1 MIGFMLILALILA
14 LILVAIPHLIWFL
27 LFLIGKIF
35 GFHPAYSAFGWT
47 ALGLVVLCWSIMAYG
62 YFIGRW
68 QSRITSLDYVN
79 NSIPSSFN
87 GYRIVHISDLHLSTF
102 DDNKK
107 KLKAIVD

>member
-1 MIGFMLILALILA
+1 MTGFMLILALILA

-27 LFLIGKIF
+27 LFLFGKIF

-47 ALGLVVLCWSIMAYG
+47 ALDLVVLCWSIMAYG

-79 NSIPSSFN
+79 NTIPLSF
-87 GYRIVHISDLHLSTF
+87 VL
-102 DDNKK
+102 
-107 KLKAIVD
+107 